1 VFVGDSPMHDIAGS
15 KAAGMF
21 AVLTRQYVT
30 RPTDGVDA
38 VPDAVIDHLCEVLD
52 VVRLIDERV
61 GVARG

>member
-1 VFVGDSPMHDIAGS
+1 
-15 KAAGMF
+15 
-21 AVLTRQYVT
+21 VT